1 MTLIGNVSTSDA
13 NVLTRGHPRQDNT
26 RSRYASGDALS
37 PVVHVTTIIL
47 FHNGTLAVFEAH
59 STLCS
64 RGQIEKVSTFDTSV
78 PGMAI
83 GDQQYIG

>member
-1 MTLIGNVSTSDA
+1 MTLIGNVSTSDT

-59 STLCS
+59 CS
-64 RGQIEKVSTFDTSV
+64 RGQIGKVSTFDTSV